1 MESFATGFVDLF
13 TNPIGVLLF
22 IGALFGGLFF
32 AAIPGISIMT
42 LGAIILPFTGYLD
55 PAHAIMVYGVM
66 YVSGVYGGA
75 VMAILFNI
83 PGSAENAPTAFDGYP
98 MTQKGESGKAIG
110 AAIMSS
116 SLGGTL
122 SAVAMMA
129 AAPAISRWAV
139 TAFGPQELFSMI
151 FFGLIIASS
160 VGASTVW
167 RGYLS
172 VGLGLFIATV
182 GVDPA
187 GGVARYSFGNYYLY
201 AGIRFIPLILGFFAI
216 TEVFVQGEKIV
227 TKTYQAP
234 KVGLEFPK
242 FIEFW
247 QLKWTILR
255 SYVLGFFSGV
265 LPGIGATL
273 AAFLSYNT
281 ALRMTKT
288 PELFGKGALEGV
300 VASET
305 ANNAATGGAM
315 IPLLALG
322 IPGGALTAMMVSV
335 FMIHGMEPGPLIMIV
350 SKDLVW
356 IVFVAMFLAN
366 ISIFMLG
373 YIETKTIVNLL
384 RIPFR
389 ILAPVILILSIV
401 GCYAL
406 RNLIWDVWVMFLA
419 GVAGYFLRRTGYSM
433 AGIILGVILGE
444 LGESAWI
451 KAMQLLSYHWLDF
464 FERPISA
471 VLLGLGLVT
480 MVYNIVRPVRI
491 TTSIR

>member
-1 MESFATGFVDLF
+1 MESFITGFVDLF
-13 TNPIGVLLF
+13 TDPIGILLF
-22 IGALFGGLFF
+22 IAALFGGLFF
-32 AAIPGISIMT
+32 AAIPGISILT
-42 LGAIILPFTGYLD
+42 LGAVILPFTGYLD
-55 PAHAIMVYGVM
+55 PAHAIMFYGVI

-98 MTQKGESGKAIG
+98 MTQKGQSGKAIG
-110 AAIMSS
+110 AAVMSS

-122 SAVAMMA
+122 SAVAMML

-139 TAFGPQELFSMI
+139 SAFGPQELLSLI
-151 FFGLIIASS
+151 ALGLVIASS

-167 RGYLS
+167 KGYIS

-187 GGVARYSFGNYYLY
+187 GGIPRFSFGNYYLY
-201 AGIRFIPLILGFFAI
+201 AGIKFIPLILGFFAI

-234 KVGLEFPK
+234 KVSLDFPEFA
-242 FIEFW
+242 EFW
-247 QLKWTILR
+247 ELKWTILR

-273 AAFLSYNT
+273 AAFLGYNT
-281 ALRMTKT
+281 ALRMSKH
-288 PELFGKGALEGV
+288 PEQFGKGALEGV

-350 SKDLVW
+350 SKRLVW
-356 IVFVAMFLAN
+356 VVFVAMFLAN

-389 ILAPVILILSIV
+389 ILGPAILILSFV

-419 GVAGYFLRRTGYSM
+419 GIVGYFLRRTGYSM

-451 KAMQLLSYHWLDF
+451 KSMQLMSYNWFGF

-471 VLLGLGLVT
+471 VLLGFALLILI
-480 MVYNIVRPVRI
+480 YNIARPVKFE
-491 TTSIR
+491 TG